1 MRVFEMI
8 NGLDGNMNVRIVC
21 ITLNSEINEWN
32 DRILRIMMKRFN
44 NVYAIILVDENDYV
58 DDKTHDVIKQ
68 WVVQQPI
75 IVFKLWFYSECQLCN
90 SNNGLKLIK
99 QYNQL
104 VKQKQYLQEL
114 GYYHKMIGGYSYAKS
129 KQKIGELIK
138 MVDKV

>member
-1 MRVFEMI
+1 MI

-68 WVVQQPI
+68 WVV
-75 IVFKLWFYSECQLCN
+75 
-90 SNNGLKLIK
+90 
-99 QYNQL
+99 
-104 VKQKQYLQEL
+104 
-114 GYYHKMIGGYSYAKS
+114 
-129 KQKIGELIK
+129 
-138 MVDKV
+138 

>member
-68 WVVQQPI
+68 WVV
-75 IVFKLWFYSECQLCN
+75 
-90 SNNGLKLIK
+90 
-99 QYNQL
+99 
-104 VKQKQYLQEL
+104 
-114 GYYHKMIGGYSYAKS
+114 
-129 KQKIGELIK
+129 
-138 MVDKV
+138 